1 MRPSLAVNYGIDN
14 WVANTVF
21 AGQVR
26 AYLARR
32 VPLANLAH
40 PFFGQLGV
48 NIICSDMHARFG
60 AALARTVLHIV
71 SSTSQPQVRRINAR
85 RIVARVTDI
94 RVRGDRAIVQFV
106 RKAMRAILFFAS
118 PERSVSSRLF
128 GPLPQP
134 TIIWAALVHLFPE
147 TIGGRARLNVVILD
161 ESSLPRR
168 KLGSGERLPTSTF
181 AQFWGIIGAHEN
193 LHFSCHVP
201 GRYQRRWDNFIGC
214 YRSILAQMGC
224 VVKYCK
230 AVLHGVGTAKKWL
243 AEVGP
248 NPYLFAAK
256 RMGVYTR
263 MDNWSMWGA
272 GWVNRLALLF
282 SELGQDAAG

>member
-1 MRPSLAVNYGIDN
+1 MRPRLAVNHGIDN
-14 WVANTVF
+14 LMTDSIF

-26 AYLARR
+26 ADFTRR
-32 VPLANLAH
+32 IPLANLAH
-40 PFFGQLGV
+40 LCFGQLCIDIV
-48 NIICSDMHARFG
+48 RTDVDAALG
-60 AALARTVLHIV
+60 ASLARTILHIV
-71 SSTSQPQVRRINAR
+71 SSTSQPQMRGIDAR

-134 TIIWAALVHLFPE
+134 TIIWAALVHFFPE
-147 TIGGRARLNVVILD
+147 TISRWARALMMMIN

-168 KLGSGERLPTSTF
+168 ELGGGNGLSASTF
-181 AQFWGIIGAHEN
+181 AQFWGIIGVHEN

-214 YRSILAQMGC
+214 YRSILAQMGR
-224 VVKYCK
+224 VVKYCT
-230 AVLHGVGTAKKWL
+230 AVLHGAGTARAWL
-243 AEVGP
+243 AEVGA
-248 NPYLFAAK
+248 NPYAFAAK
-256 RMGVYTR
+256 RLRVYTG
-263 MDNWSMWGA
+263 MKNWSEFGA
-272 GWVNRLALLF
+272 GWVNRTAALLQ
-282 SELGQDAAG
+282 ETAA